1 MIGFLIGF
9 FAIFGFTLI
18 IQLVS
23 KIKIVGGNEL
33 GIISGRGSKK
43 GFATV
48 SGGRVFI
55 LPFINRFSKIDLTP
69 HTVEIMVDSAIA
81 AGVVPLNVKATV
93 SFAIASN
100 EAGRSHAVT
109 RALGMTTNKNL
120 LTTTA
125 SSIIEGHLRDAIASM
140 TPEQVMQ
147 DKDTLVARMINVCKS
162 DLENIGLEITTMNIA
177 DVDDHRL
184 PGVEEP
190 DLYIALLK
198 RIQTANAQTQARQ
211 AQAQADAS
219 STEEREARRADVQVR
234 TYENQYENLL
244 AQTRV
249 RVAAE
254 NQRKAVGIEKARQG
268 ATAETAGMKA
278 RIEAEK
284 QRIEMLKKKFEAEII
299 TAAAAQKEKMILKAQ
314 AESAQ
319 LLGKA
324 QAEIDQLTKTLSILA
339 GKDDLGKQAFM
350 IENFESVIRP
360 FAETLALF
368 PTQRLSIITGAEGSH
383 EPISAIHPN
392 AIELEKNKLL
402 QGAIAKA
409 LGLDEP
415 SPERKAQ
422 EERKAEKKPP
432 EEPQSRLKRRS

>member
-1 MIGFLIGF
+1 MILFFIGF
-9 FAIFGFTLI
+9 FAIFGITLL
-18 IQLVS
+18 IQLIS

-33 GIISGRGSKK
+33 GIVSGRGARK
-43 GFATV
+43 GFTTV

-55 LPFINRFSKIDLTP
+55 LPFINRFYKIDLTP

-100 EAGRSHAVT
+100 DAGRSHAVT
-109 RALGMTTNKNL
+109 RALGMNANKDL
-120 LTTTA
+120 LTRTA

-198 RIQTANAQTQARQ
+198 RIQTANAQTQARA

-234 TYENQYENLL
+234 TCENQYENLL

-254 NQRKAVGIEKARQG
+254 NQRKAVGIEKAKQS

-278 RIEAEK
+278 KIEAEK
-284 QRIEMLKKKFEAEII
+284 QRIEMLKKKFEAEVI
-299 TAAAAQKEKMILKAQ
+299 TPTAAQKEKAILEAQ
-314 AESAQ
+314 ADSAK

-324 QAEIDQLTKTLSILA
+324 QAEIDQLKKTLSILA
-339 GKDDLGKQAFM
+339 SKNDLGKQAFL

-368 PTQRLSIITGAEGSH
+368 PAQRLSIITGAEGNH

-392 AIELEKNKLL
+392 AIELEKNRLI

-409 LGLDEP
+409 LGLEEQP
-415 SPERKAQ
+415 AERKVA
-422 EERKAEKKPP
+422 EEKNAPRKSP